1 MALTVKQW
9 REVASEAAVLMGG
22 GWEVAGKGSSTSLMR
37 SDPQWWMQ
45 FVYQEKTSNGDMA
58 AYQGLLSYPLP
69 STQSGV
75 GGVPGDQFKVPD
87 HPELRFRD
95 VRDPKVVAEFAKWAS
110 LLKLHDQYDVLGVRE
125 ASEKRYIAHCVGGR
139 ESLIYR
145 GITLQHLVSLRVLCG
160 SRPLPD
166 LVADVRRVIDD
177 GRFGTYGIWGDR
189 TADHGEA
196 RLRAYWE
203 DLYARVQTGD
213 RQLVEELFAQTRV
226 DTLKWFGLSDAQITD
241 PVFPEL
247 EVPW

>member
-9 REVASEAAVLMGG
+9 REVVSEAAVLMGG

-37 SDPQWWMQ
+37 SDPQWWLQ
-45 FVYQEKTSNGDMA
+45 FVYQEKTSNGRMV

-69 STQSGV
+69 STQSGM
-75 GGVPGDQFKVPD
+75 GGAAGDQFKVPD
-87 HPELRFRD
+87 HPEIRFRD
-95 VRDPKVVAEFAKWAS
+95 VSDPKVVAEFARCTS
-110 LLKLHDQYDVLGVRE
+110 ELKLHDRYDVSGVRE
-125 ASEKRYIAHCVGGR
+125 ASDRKYVENCAAGR
-139 ESLIYR
+139 EDYIYR
-145 GITLQHLVSLRVLCG
+145 GITLQHLIALRVLSG

-166 LVADVRRVIDD
+166 LVADVRRVLDD
-177 GRFGTYGIWGDR
+177 DDWLYGIWGDR
-189 TADHGEA
+189 TADSGEA

-203 DLYARVQTGD
+203 DLYARIQTGD
-213 RQLVEELFAQTRV
+213 RQSVEELFAQTRV